1 VSSFWDGT
9 CSCDTLT
16 LTALKRPKLLFPVL
30 ITPRQQQAVIVGLG
44 FQLPILPVSLAK
56 MPIRSD
62 IKLRSWVLIVPGI
75 YEPSKIFAFSK
86 IKGSE
91 TCTRQCLQ
99 EL

>member
-1 VSSFWDGT
+1 MPLHRIRSSSPTEPRSRHTRQRSCCDVSSFWDGT

-62 IKLRSWVLIVPGI
+62 IKLRSWVLIVPG
-75 YEPSKIFAFSK
+75 
-86 IKGSE
+86 
-91 TCTRQCLQ
+91 
-99 EL
+99 